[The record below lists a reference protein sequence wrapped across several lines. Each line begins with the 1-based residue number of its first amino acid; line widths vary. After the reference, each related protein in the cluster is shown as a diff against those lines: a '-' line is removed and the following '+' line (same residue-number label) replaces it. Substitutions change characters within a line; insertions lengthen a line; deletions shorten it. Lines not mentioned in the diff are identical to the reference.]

1 MGCGSS
7 KQPQALVE
15 AKARADAKSS
25 GKAHGAEL
33 ARSVKKQC
41 GYVPI
46 FFLMSQF
53 DQYDANQNGILEL
66 DELEKMLMSLAE
78 TVDTTSLKMLTYNES
93 GVTFEVF
100 AQWYIDVLTPVKIK
114 QLFEA
119 YDADHNGSIS
129 VDEVQKLLKDLSED
143 ASAEA
148 GAKAMKDMD
157 ADGDGT
163 VSLEEFKRYFL
174 GPWAIASLTRT
185 FEGAKVSMDGDVDAP
200 TLKKVLDGMGAPVG
214 AKALKMMFGKLDP
227 TGSGKVKVKSFVEF
241 ASFNGKDVKARQ
253 RLKNLERLKSMTP

>member
-1 MGCGSS
+1 
-7 KQPQALVE
+7 
-15 AKARADAKSS
+15 
-25 GKAHGAEL
+25 
-33 ARSVKKQC
+33 
-41 GYVPI
+41 
-46 FFLMSQF
+46 MSQF
-53 DQYDANQNGILEL
+53 DQYDANQNGVLEL

-185 FEGAKVSMDGDVDAP
+185 FEGARSRWTRRRRADAEEGARRHGRARGRQGAQDDVR
-200 TLKKVLDGMGAPVG
+200 
-214 AKALKMMFGKLDP
+214 
-227 TGSGKVKVKSFVEF
+227 
-241 ASFNGKDVKARQ
+241 KARPDGVQEGEGEILRGVRVVQ
-253 RLKNLERLKSMTP
+253 RKRRQGEAEAQEPRATQVHDA